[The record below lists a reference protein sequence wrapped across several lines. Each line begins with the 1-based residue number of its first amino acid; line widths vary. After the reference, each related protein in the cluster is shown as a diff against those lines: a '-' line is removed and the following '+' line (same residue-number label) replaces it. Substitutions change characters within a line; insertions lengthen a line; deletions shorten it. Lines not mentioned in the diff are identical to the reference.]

1 MKYLLPLL
9 LLALLAHA
17 QIHEPDLVFYGKI
30 INPSSGQPHQLSSGN
45 LAWTIGDLPLTTE
58 LRSIGS
64 GQYSYSL
71 QIPAQALSLG
81 VDSTPGALPL
91 TLTQIIYEH
100 SSITVDGHNASVTTP
115 GAETLA
121 VSQQSRG
128 YTYRVDLEVSFPLP
142 DTDGDGLPDWWED
155 ANGLDK
161 QLTDADS
168 DSDGDGATALAEFR
182 NGSDPNLSNS
192 APVLASD
199 ILTVYPEGTSAV
211 LLRSQDSDS
220 VPEQIT
226 YTITSGPAGLSA
238 TSFTQADADA
248 GRVTYT
254 HDGSNAALTLEL
266 TLGDEDPDHS
276 SSGSVSLQL
285 VVPGQSTAP
294 TAHAAALTASG
305 AIGAAD
311 ASHIAGDGDTAFA
324 ITGTSGNDALSG
336 GAGDDS
342 IYDGPGNDSL
352 SGGSGADTF
361 HAGGGQDAIAD
372 FASGDILDLSLL
384 ITATSGVL
392 TDYATASGD
401 TITIGPHSIT
411 LDGLNFYPGR
421 LTDLWAE
428 GAIHVDG
435 LTPPVRVAISAP
447 DASASETGPDA
458 GAFTISRT
466 GDTSA
471 PLTVNLLVTGN
482 ATNGVDF
489 PYIVPSV
496 TIPAGADS
504 ASISVTPYVD
514 GTVEATEYLTLVLQP
529 GDYQISTSATAQ
541 IAIADLTEQ
550 ISLATDRPIV
560 FQDGQPAIVT
570 ISRIGITNR
579 QTTVVLELGGDAIN
593 GSDYSFVSPVVT
605 LIPGQTSATIAISA
619 NPAANLASTKS
630 VTLALQG
637 GDSLSIT
644 LAADADALLDPNAP
658 DSDPDHDG
666 LTNAD
671 ELALGSNP
679 SLPTLQLSEGWN
691 LISTPRIPAPGT
703 TLSDQL
709 GTVSE
714 IVWGWDGERYTPV
727 RPHEALLP
735 TKGYFVYAQADG
747 QIDLPDTPEGN
758 GSVNLPTGWSLSG
771 VIRGGAISAGSP
783 VTVYNGK
790 SEPVSSAA
798 VEPMNGYWIFSAREQ
813 VALLP

>member
-1 MKYLLPLL
+1 MKYLFQYVLIF
-9 LLALLAHA
+9 AISATA
-17 QIHEPDLVFYGKI
+17 QIHEPDLVFYGKV
-30 INPSSGQPHQLSSGN
+30 INPASGQPHQLSSGD
-45 LAWTIGDLPLTTE
+45 LAWTIGDLPLTSE
-58 LRSIGS
+58 LRDLGN

-71 QIPAQALSLG
+71 QVPAQALSLG
-81 VDSTPGALPL
+81 VDATPGALPL

-100 SSITVDGHNASVTTP
+100 SSITVNGHSASVTTP

-142 DTDGDGLPDWWED
+142 DTDSDGLPDWWED

-161 QLTDADS
+161 QAADSATDA
-168 DSDGDGATALAEFR
+168 DGDGANALSEFR

-192 APVLASD
+192 APILASD

-220 VPEQIT
+220 IPEAIT
-226 YTITSGPAGLSA
+226 YTVTSGPAGLSHS
-238 TSFTQADADA
+238 SFTQADANA

-266 TLGDEDPDHS
+266 TLGDEDPAHS
-276 SSGSVSLQL
+276 STGSVSLQL
-285 VVPGQSTAP
+285 VVPEQSTAP
-294 TAHAAALTASG
+294 TRHAAALTATG

-311 ASHIAGDGDTAFA
+311 ASHIAADGHTPFA
-324 ITGTSGNDALSG
+324 ITGTSGNDFLSG
-336 GAGDDS
+336 GSSDDS

-352 SGGSGADTF
+352 SGGTGADTF
-361 HAGGGQDAIAD
+361 HAGGGQDWIAD
-372 FASGDILDLSLL
+372 FASGDTLDLSLL

-392 TDYATASGD
+392 SDYASASGD

-411 LDGLNFYPGR
+411 LDSLNFYPGR
-421 LTDLWAE
+421 LNDLWAA

-435 LTPPVRVAISAP
+435 LTPPVQVAVSAS
-447 DASASETGPDA
+447 DASAGETGPDA
-458 GAFTISRT
+458 GAFTVSRT

-471 PLTVNLLVTGN
+471 PLSVNLLVTGN

-504 ASISVTPYVD
+504 ATLTVTPYVD
-514 GTVEATEYLTLVLQP
+514 GTAEATEYLTLVLQP
-529 GDYQISTSATAQ
+529 GDYQISTSATAEL
-541 IAIADLTEQ
+541 AIADLTEQ
-550 ISLATDRPIV
+550 ISLSSDRPIV

-570 ISRIGITNR
+570 INRIGITNR

-593 GSDYSFVSPVVT
+593 GSDYAFVSPVVT
-605 LIPGQTSATIAISA
+605 LTPGQTSATIAISA
-619 NPAANLASTKS
+619 NPAANLASPKT
-630 VTLALQG
+630 VVIALE
-637 GDSLSIT
+637 DSAVSIT
-644 LAADADALLDPNAP
+644 LAADAHALLDPNAP
-658 DSDPDHDG
+658 ESDPDHDG
-666 LTNAD
+666 LSNAE
-671 ELALGSNP
+671 ELALGSDP
-679 SLPTLQLSEGWN
+679 RLPTLQLSEGWN
-691 LISTPRIPAPGT
+691 LISTPRIPSPNT
-703 TLSDQL
+703 TLADQL
-709 GTVSE
+709 GTLSE

-747 QIDLPDTPEGN
+747 RIDLADTPEGN
-758 GSVNLPTGWSLSG
+758 GSVSLPTGWSLSG
-771 VIRGGAISAGSP
+771 TIRGGAISAGSP

-798 VEPMNGYWIFSAREQ
+798 VEPMNGYWIFSARDQ
-813 VALLP
+813 PVLLP